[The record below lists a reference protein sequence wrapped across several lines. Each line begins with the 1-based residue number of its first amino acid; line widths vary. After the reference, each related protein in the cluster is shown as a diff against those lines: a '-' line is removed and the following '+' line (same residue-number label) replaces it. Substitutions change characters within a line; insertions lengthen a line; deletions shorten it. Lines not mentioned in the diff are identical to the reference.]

1 MECSLLLTI
10 PQLLWQ
16 WCLFQTTG
24 QQSDLNLPYG
34 QNLSGLQAGANYGAP
49 SSSTYETPNDGVYS
63 SSGAGHQGGYQSKD
77 FSEES
82 QSTALNNEMGNSRDG
97 GSSYRTADDGK
108 TRTGYPQKLPEVPKQ
123 SRYPGAP
130 SHNQHYYQNQQYTS
144 SHYRQYPSKAVFD
157 QSAECK
163 SNYSI

>member
-1 MECSLLLTI
+1 M
-10 PQLLWQ
+10 
-16 WCLFQTTG
+16 
-24 QQSDLNLPYG
+24 NLSYG

-49 SSSTYETPNDGVYS
+49 SSGTYESSNDGVYS
-63 SSGAGHQGGYQSKD
+63 SSGTGHQGGYQSKD

-82 QSTALNNEMGNSRDG
+82 QPTALNNEMGNSRDG
-97 GSSYRTADDGK
+97 GSSYRTSDDGK
-108 TRTGYPQKLPEVPKQ
+108 TRTGYPQKLPEAPKQ
-123 SRYPGAP
+123 GRYPGTT

-163 SNYSI
+163 WIQILFK